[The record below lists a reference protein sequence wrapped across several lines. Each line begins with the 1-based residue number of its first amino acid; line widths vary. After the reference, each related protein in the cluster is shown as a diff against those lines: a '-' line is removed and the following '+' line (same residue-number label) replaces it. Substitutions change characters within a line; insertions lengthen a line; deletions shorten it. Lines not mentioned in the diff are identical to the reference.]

1 MENRINRSRV
11 ISAAEMA
18 VTSNVQNMTS
28 DRVEALAGGH
38 GMLNLAVYCIGN
50 VIIDSLEN
58 GGSMKVTNANTRRLP
73 MEDIL
78 EKSISIAKKAGCD
91 SANAALLAATMMYF
105 AGSVAQ
111 VGIPAGNRKLGA
123 LARII
128 AGVDRCGVAMI
139 PTSKMN
145 NKISGFPAVQ
155 AIYQAMAEGKLTE
168 IDGRRVPMNI
178 AGSAFYGHG
187 ALGEDYAYPQLAENG
202 ARIGTKAM
210 QDALAGAGMSPH
222 PFTCAIF
229 GTAAILEI
237 VHPDAEVS
245 EEYGT
250 YGKFNSA
257 YLAGRTAAETAGLPM
272 TLHIRGTK
280 EEVDTARFI
289 GDLGLILKD
298 VGGPSVIGM
307 MALHEIVAVFEEKI
321 AGTSANPTNS
331 PLGHLA
337 GYAVVAMKAIQ
348 FFEGNRVAAANV
360 VYKDRYY
367 SSFNPEIALCN
378 INILAR
384 KAEEIYRGPVTSVLI
399 NATEPAKFNAVH
411 RRAELSYDMLS
422 EGKTLADVVK
432 FFDDER
438 VATTERNASAMLSKM
453 FAKEISIKLLKIAP
467 GARRTKSKL
476 ALKYLAFDPNIDVE
490 VTCDGKTYVL
500 KGLVNDI
507 IPKVTL
513 GDSNY
518 EDIAWL
524 VPIAAPAGAEQVL
537 AGNNILN
544 IVIPAAVAAAMG
556 KCNPKEAGEI
566 AEKAAYVTAGIPGC
580 KAIATNV
587 AEMVVNIVGYT
598 I

>member
-1 MENRINRSRV
+1 MENVMNRSRV

-28 DRVEALAGGH
+28 DRIEALAGGH

-50 VIIDSLEN
+50 VIIESLEN
-58 GGSMKVTNANTRRLP
+58 GGTMKVTNANTIRLP

-78 EKSISIAKKAGCD
+78 EKCIKVAKKAGCD

-123 LARII
+123 LARIL

-168 IDGRRVPMNI
+168 VNGRRVPMNI

-222 PFTCAIF
+222 PFTCALF

-250 YGKFNSA
+250 YGKISSA
-257 YLAGRTAAETAGLPM
+257 YLAGKTAAETAGLPM
-272 TLHIRGTK
+272 TLHMRGTH

-307 MALHEIVAVFEEKI
+307 MALHEIVAAFEERI
-321 AGTSANPTNS
+321 AGTSGNPTNS

-337 GYAVVAMKAIQ
+337 GYAVVAMKALQ
-348 FFEGNRVAAANV
+348 LFEGDRAAASKA
-360 VYKDRYY
+360 VYEDRA
-367 SSFNPEIALCN
+367 STSFNPEMALCN

-384 KAEEIYRGPVTSVLI
+384 KAEEIYRGAVTTVLV
-399 NATEPAKFNAVH
+399 NATEPAKFNAVY
-411 RRAELSYDMLS
+411 RRAEMSYDMLS
-422 EGKTLADVVK
+422 EGKTLAEVVK
-432 FFDDER
+432 YFDDER
-438 VATTERNASAMLSKM
+438 VATTEKNASIILTKV
-453 FAKEISIKLLKIAP
+453 FKKNISIKLLKVAP

-476 ALKYLAFDPNIDVE
+476 ALKYLAFDPDIDVQ
-490 VTCDGKTYVL
+490 VTCDGKVYVL
-500 KGLVNDI
+500 RGLVHDI

-513 GDSNY
+513 GHKDY

-524 VPIAAPAGAEQVL
+524 VPIAAPACAEQVL
-537 AGNNILN
+537 SGNNILN
-544 IVIPAAVAAAMG
+544 VVVPAAVAAAMG
-556 KCNPKEAGEI
+556 LHDPKDAGEI
-566 AEKAAYVTAGIPGC
+566 AEKAAYVTASIPGC
-580 KAIATNV
+580 KVVAANV
-587 AEMVVNIVGYT
+587 AEMAVNTVGFT
-598 I
+598 L